1 MADVALTS
9 LLDAARLGALH
20 TTPGGRIVASV
31 SRPDAKGTAYRSELV
46 EITADGTVPLSR
58 GSASI
63 GSVALAEDG
72 TTLFTA
78 KRSGRT
84 APRRRTPACG
94 PCPRA
99 ARPASCSPDPAA
111 SPASIWPEPP
121 WSRRSRC
128 TVRRATRPST
138 PG

>member
-9 LLDAARLGALH
+9 LLDAARFGALR

-78 KRSGRT
+78 KRPGEDGSEAEDARLW
-84 APRRRTPACG
+84 ALPPRG
-94 PCPRA
+94 E
-99 ARPASCSPDPAA
+99 ARELLSRPAA
-111 SPASIWPEPP
+111 SLASTWPDPP

-128 TVRRATRPST
+128 TARRATRPST